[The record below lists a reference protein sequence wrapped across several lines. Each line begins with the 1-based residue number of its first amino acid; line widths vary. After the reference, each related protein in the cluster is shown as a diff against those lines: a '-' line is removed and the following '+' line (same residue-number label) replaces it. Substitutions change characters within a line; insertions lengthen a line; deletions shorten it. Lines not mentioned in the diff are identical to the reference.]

1 MANPGPGFPPSG
13 LYKNVAFGVAV
24 RIERPEKCTFTFQ
37 AEKGSLFTPPYSS
50 MILHSASPM
59 VNCYIPAENNEMHH
73 LGNRV
78 REMLGLGEGNPLEP
92 SDIKLCHSVQS
103 NNTYMV
109 LPIGV
114 VPLVRESL
122 TPRRIEEGDT
132 RLPGRAQASGGNLVG
147 HPISWSSTP
156 RTARGKRKLHET
168 TLKRALTLEQP
179 QQRSEGSDVSRGDA
193 VAGFPP
199 AGMYA
204 NESFGIAVEIKGIDD
219 CTLAFNAFELTLP
232 YSSMVLD
239 EAEGTFGCY
248 IPNGDEEVYY
258 LGRAL
263 RNKIGLKWREP
274 LKPSNVR
281 LCHSVED
288 GRTWMEFPSGPVPL
302 ERRKSLPSL
311 RSEGIGIQQPP
322 DAKLRATG
330 KEVARTV
337 RPRSPSQTDLED
349 RKRVKRALDD
359 CRETVLGRAEMKEPP
374 RQRPGGT
381 EVPRETAAHGSV
393 RRPELSYMG
402 YATGNPLD
410 ILATVALSEATTAEN
425 YKRVP
430 FHAEGMEDQPIPGPS
445 VGLTAW
451 PVHPNPAM
459 APHEAPTG
467 VPSTKPVAT
476 STAREEVGGVVKRRH
491 SPKSARTEGW
501 RDKNKMET
509 HLNGQH
515 HLQQ

>member
-1 MANPGPGFPPSG
+1 MLVSRLWLYSVILSNLACLSYALTSAKNGGQSISSNRGEIPRRNQVESEHSYAKPAMANPGPGFPPSG
-13 LYKNVAFGVAV
+13 LYKNEVFGA
-24 RIERPEKCTFTFQ
+24 RQ
-37 AEKGSLFTPPYSS
+37 GSLFTPPYSS

-59 VNCYIPAENNEMHH
+59 VSCYIPAENNEMHH
-73 LGNRV
+73 IGNRV
-78 REMLGLGEGNPLEP
+78 RKMLGLPLANPLRP
-92 SDIKLCHSVQS
+92 TDIELCHSVQS
-103 NNTYMV
+103 NKTYMI

-122 TPRRIEEGDT
+122 TPRKIEEGDT
-132 RLPGRAQASGGNLVG
+132 RLFGRVQASGGNLVG

-204 NESFGIAVEIKGIDD
+204 NESFGIAVEIKGTDD

-232 YSSMVLD
+232 YSSMVSD

-248 IPNGDEEVYY
+248 IPNGDEEVHY

-274 LKPSNVR
+274 LKPFHVR

-302 ERRKSLPSL
+302 KRRKPLLSLGSGGVE
-311 RSEGIGIQQPP
+311 SQQPP
-322 DAKLRATG
+322 DVKIRATG
-330 KEVARTV
+330 EEVARTV

-359 CRETVLGRAEMKEPP
+359 CRETVLGRAEMEEPP
-374 RQRPGGT
+374 RQRSGGA
-381 EVPRETAAHGSV
+381 EVPRETTAHGSV
-393 RRPELSYMG
+393 HRPELSYMG
-402 YATGNPLD
+402 YASGNPLD
-410 ILATVALSEATTAEN
+410 ILAIAALSTPTGS
-425 YKRVP
+425 YKRVATRVASP
-430 FHAEGMEDQPIPGPS
+430 TPS
-445 VGLTAW
+445 RW
-451 PVHPNPAM
+451 WIS
-459 APHEAPTG
+459 
-467 VPSTKPVAT
+467 PS
-476 STAREEVGGVVKRRH
+476 RG
-491 SPKSARTEGW
+491 
-501 RDKNKMET
+501 
-509 HLNGQH
+509 HL
-515 HLQQ
+515 LD